1 MEDPDLSARKHL
13 AGSDPAF
20 PARREEAWGRI
31 VAALD
36 GVLGP
41 SGYTLARTTWGRTT
55 SAGKSAVHLQRSRY
69 GWEVQ
74 ILLRFVTPSGE
85 VPDHPDWPGGE
96 DVTLAA
102 FFERVDSDPGTL
114 AFIDVLERPECLDL
128 AVAIMREQVLPWFA
142 ALHGEDSPRT

>member
-36 GVLGP
+36 ELLVPAGYGL
-41 SGYTLARTTWGRTT
+41 SGTTW
-55 SAGKSAVHLQRSRY
+55 SKVSPAGKSAVHLQRNRY
-69 GWEVQ
+69 GWDVQ
-74 ILLRFVTPSGE
+74 IVLRFVTPSGE

-96 DVTLAA
+96 DVTLAE
-102 FFERVDSDPGTL
+102 FFEAAVSDPGTL
-114 AFIDVLERPECLDL
+114 AFVDVLERPECLDL
-128 AVAIMREQVLPWFA
+128 AVEILREQALPWFS
-142 ALHGEDSPRT
+142 ALHFPQD

>member
-41 SGYTLARTTWGRTT
+41 AGFVLARTTWNKATA
-55 SAGKSAVHLQRSRY
+55 AGKSAVHLQRDRY
-69 GWEVQ
+69 GWDVR
-74 ILLRFVTPSGE
+74 IVLRFVTPSGE

-96 DVTLAA
+96 EVTLAE
-102 FFERVDSDPGTL
+102 FFERADADPGRL

-128 AVAIMREQVLPWFA
+128 AVDVVREQVLPWFD
-142 ALHGEDSPRT
+142 ALHFPQG